1 MTEIG
6 VIALGLVLSAIVIF
20 TLKSISSVNHK
31 KSAQ

>member
-6 VIALGLVLSAIVIF
+6 VIALGMILSAIVIF

-31 KSAQ
+31 KST